1 MDGEASEGGD
11 GLAIAAVARALEIPI
26 PTIRSWERRYGLP
39 TPPRTKGKHRRYSRT
54 EIDELRGLRDLIVRG
69 YPARTAA
76 AMIRARRSG
85 DDHGGAMEQMVRS
98 AMRLDS
104 EGVRTELDRAAER
117 VGVEATLRDVALP
130 AMHEIGDRWK
140 TGACG
145 IEQEHLATDVVRRWC
160 ARRSAMA
167 PPPSRPSPVVLACGP
182 KDLHTIGLEAF
193 AVVLARRGWPC
204 RVLGALTPTGSLVG
218 AIRALKAP
226 AAVVVAQRGV
236 TRRAAIESIAAVG
249 ALSRVRAFYAGDAFA
264 APTVRRGVPGVY
276 LGTDV
281 VAAAEI
287 LESELT
293 RLGLAQL
300 A

>member
-1 MDGEASEGGD
+1 MNEEASEGGD

-39 TPPRTKGKHRRYSRT
+39 APPRTEGKHRRYSRA
-54 EIDELRGLRDLIVRG
+54 EIDELMGLRDLIVRG

-76 AMIRARRSG
+76 AMIRARRSA
-85 DDHGGAMEQMVRS
+85 DDDGGAMEQMVRFS
-98 AMRLDS
+98 MRLDS
-104 EGVRTELDRAAER
+104 EGVRLELDQAAER
-117 VGVEATLRDVALP
+117 IGVEATLRDVALP

-160 ARRSAMA
+160 ARQSAMA
-167 PPPSRPSPVVLACGP
+167 PPPSRPGPVVLACGP

-204 RVLGALTPTGSLVG
+204 RVLGALTPTASLVG
-218 AIRALKAP
+218 AVRALKAP

-236 TRRAAIESIAAVG
+236 TRRAAMESVAAVD
-249 ALSRVRAFYAGDAFA
+249 AMRRARAFYAGDAFA
-264 APTVRRGVPGVY
+264 APAARRGVPGVY

-281 VAAAEI
+281 IAAAEV

-293 RLGLAQL
+293 RLGLASL

>member
-1 MDGEASEGGD
+1 MGREASEGGD

-39 TPPRTKGKHRRYSRT
+39 APPRTAGKHRRYSTT

-85 DDHGGAMEQMVRS
+85 DDDGGAMERLVRS

-104 EGVRTELDRAAER
+104 EGVRTELDRAAEHI
-117 VGVEATLRDVALP
+117 GVEATLRDVALP

-140 TGACG
+140 SGACG
-145 IEQEHLATDVVRRWC
+145 IEQEHLASDVVRRWC

-167 PPPSRPSPVVLACGP
+167 PPTSRPSPVVLACGP

-193 AVVLARRGWPC
+193 AVVLTRRGWPC

-218 AIRALKAP
+218 AVDTLKAP
-226 AAVVVAQRGV
+226 AGVVVAQRGV
-236 TRRAAIESIAAVG
+236 TRRAAIDSIAAVD
-249 ALSRVRAFYAGDAFA
+249 ALPRVRAFYAGDAFA
-264 APTVRRGVPGVY
+264 APTARRDVPGVY

-281 VAAAEI
+281 IAAAEI

>member
-1 MDGEASEGGD
+1 MGAT
-11 GLAIAAVARALEIPI
+11 LRVARAAADDREASSVLAHGDRRAA
-26 PTIRSWERRYGLP
+26 RSRYLV
-39 TPPRTKGKHRRYSRT
+39 
-54 EIDELRGLRDLIVRG
+54 VRG

-85 DDHGGAMEQMVRS
+85 DDDDGAREQMVRS

-117 VGVEATLRDVALP
+117 VGVEATLRNVALP

-182 KDLHTIGLEAF
+182 ND
-193 AVVLARRGWPC
+193 P
-204 RVLGALTPTGSLVG
+204 
-218 AIRALKAP
+218 IRS
-226 AAVVVAQRGV
+226 G
-236 TRRAAIESIAAVG
+236 
-249 ALSRVRAFYAGDAFA
+249 
-264 APTVRRGVPGVY
+264 
-276 LGTDV
+276 
-281 VAAAEI
+281 
-287 LESELT
+287 
-293 RLGLAQL
+293 
-300 A
+300 